1 MLHSPHGARYRA
13 PPMARSGNRRYHDRV
28 AGKYDA
34 IYDTPYWRFYRD
46 VSWRHLK
53 PFLPAGRP
61 AWAADLGCGT
71 GWFGC
76 RLLKS
81 GMNVLFLDPSGAML
95 GEAKAAAEAEAAR
108 GLATRFV
115 QAGMEAMQEIEDARL
130 DFATAQG
137 DPLSFCEQ
145 PARALAELARIV
157 KPGGHVV
164 LSVDHRVAGVRSLLD
179 ERSPEAALE
188 LLRTGRTKWRSDQR
202 GEAFGMK
209 MFEPD
214 ELEGL
219 LERAGFEPLSLIGK
233 TCVVQ
238 RANEAWLDDPAQTRE
253 LLAAEERVHARPEWR
268 GLASHLQV
276 AARRK

>member
-1 MLHSPHGARYRA
+1 
-13 PPMARSGNRRYHDRV
+13 MARDGNRKYHDRV
-28 AGKYDA
+28 AGKYDS

-53 PFLPAGRP
+53 PFLPATRP

-81 GMNVLFLDPSGAML
+81 GLNCVFLDPSGAML
-95 GEAKAAAEAEAAR
+95 GEAKAAAEAESSR

-115 QAGMEAMQEIEDARL
+115 QSGMEQMGEIEDGLL
-130 DFATAQG
+130 DFATGQG

-164 LSVDHRVAGVRSLLD
+164 LSVDSRVAGVKSLLG
-179 ERSPEAALE
+179 EKSPELALE
-188 LLRTGRTKWRSDQR
+188 LLRTGRTKWKSDR
-202 GEAFGMK
+202 TEEAFGMK

-214 ELEGL
+214 ELKAL
-219 LERAGFEPLSLIGK
+219 LERAGFECKSLIAK
-233 TCVVQ
+233 TCLVQ
-238 RANEAWLDDPAQTRE
+238 RGNDAWLDAPAQMRE
-253 LLAAEERVHARPEWR
+253 LLAAEERVHGRPEWF
-268 GLASHLQV
+268 GLAGHLQI
-276 AARRK
+276 AAQRRA